1 MGVQVDYTNKVDV
14 TRTVGDKKYGLD
26 TVFITGAGYYNEP
39 FRGISRDS
47 ALGWEEAVWSG
58 SLNRTTDF
66 ALNNIGSVS
75 FGLVARVELEF
86 KYENIADYKKLMEIA
101 KERVCYVTY
110 FRRDLGEWVENQEM
124 AFTGNELDKLYGFKT
139 DYIGVLGVKIKLVA
153 TNRDKVK
160 NSYTITLNANGGTIS
175 GATSY
180 TKTWCDSLDL
190 GKVEITSSTGET
202 LKMWANASTEAA
214 ATKKFYKSALLTVT
228 DDLTLYAIWE

>member
-1 MGVQVDYTNKVDV
+1 MGVQVDYTKKVDV
-14 TRTVGDKKYGLD
+14 TRTVGDEKYGLD
-26 TVFITGAGYYNEP
+26 TVFITGAGYYNEA

-47 ALGWEEAVWSG
+47 ALGWEEAVWRG

-66 ALNNIGSVS
+66 ALKNIGSVA

-86 KYENIADYKKLMEIA
+86 KYENIADYKKLMDIA

-110 FRRDLGEWVENQEM
+110 FRRDLGKWVENQEM
-124 AFTGNELDKLYGFKT
+124 AFTGNELDKLYGFKF
-139 DYIGVLGVKIKLVA
+139 DYLGVMGVKIKLVA
-153 TNRDKVK
+153 TNRDKA
-160 NSYTITLNANGGTIS
+160 NDSYTITLNANEGTIS
-175 GATSY
+175 GAKSY

-190 GKVEITSSTGET
+190 GLVKISRSDYK

-228 DDLTLYAIWE
+228 DDLTLYAIWEK